1 MSTSENEEK
10 EIFEKYARQAIV
22 EAIENKVKNGKFHCE
37 KRKHKDDPESL
48 CKSVLGILYELIITG
63 KNQAYNNIINDK
75 DLKEGDK
82 YLKKDITTILEAY
95 SDKNIEIEFN
105 IKDKKFNKHLQ
116 EEKFKTLR
124 KIRDHVVNP
133 PTILRPMSFFNGPT
147 RRSRLRSANGG
158 KRRNTRRRNRKS
170 NKTRKY
176 KSRSRR

>member
-1 MSTSENEEK
+1 MSASENEK
-10 EIFEKYARQAIV
+10 EIFEKYARQAIN
-22 EAIENKVKNGKFHCE
+22 EAILKKLKNGRFNCE
-37 KRKHKDDPESL
+37 ERGTNDPESL

-63 KNQAYNNIINDK
+63 KNQAYNNIINDTNLKPQITPILKAYK
-75 DLKEGDK
+75 DE
-82 YLKKDITTILEAY
+82 
-95 SDKNIEIEFN
+95 NIRKEFN
-105 IKDKKFNKHLQ
+105 IKDTKFNKHLQ

-133 PTILRPMSFFNGPT
+133 PTILRPMSFFNDPT
-147 RRSRLRSANGG
+147 TTTRSSLRSANGG